1 MMNKSIKIATLIAL
15 IALLA
20 ISCNFPLASL
30 AQKVTGGNGDETNG
44 DADDKSPFG
53 GLFSGGNTG
62 KDSGSSSGNNG
73 SQTKLTEK
81 PLTGELQV
89 LQTAFW
95 PNENGRWIVLAAL
108 VKNTDPKLS
117 IFYENLQFE
126 LSDKSGQPISL
137 AENQL
142 GYYEDTVLYPG
153 QEFLFCEIHELN
165 GTTPTDVG
173 EFKLTMNSDIK
184 GVDLAITQSP
194 FSVVTSNISDTSAT
208 NYFQL
213 RSELAITNS
222 GERLAFF
229 PTVTTGGFDSN
240 GKLVS
245 CGRNFETPGFLS
257 PHGKA
262 ASEFRMNGIAYPTT
276 TETYMAQRVVDY
288 TWQDETFPILE
299 ANQLTISNIDF
310 IQDGRDVIAKF
321 DLINNTNKS
330 GTFDYILQYSAYDE
344 NGYVLG
350 AYTSGRLMGLFG
362 SGTKFGPY
370 HFLQSYVIK
379 DGQVAKLDIDL
390 ITLDVYE
397 EDFDVPEVMV
407 EYGEAIFDNSID
419 KVVFDATNL
428 IKTSIGIDV
437 FVVCLD
443 SGGDWVGFGHTKSNY
458 IEAGEKQ
465 KVEAYTFDYAGSSC
479 ANAASIK
486 LYPES
491 VSGY

>member
-1 MMNKSIKIATLIAL
+1 MRKNSKIAVLIAL
-15 IALLA
+15 IVILT
-20 ISCNFPLASL
+20 ISCNFPGTALV
-30 AQKVTGGNGDETNG
+30 QKVTGGNGDATSG
-44 DADDKSPFG
+44 DSDDKSPLG
-53 GLFSGGNTG
+53 GLFSGGDSG

-81 PLTGELQV
+81 PLTGELQI

-95 PNENGRWIVLAAL
+95 PNENGKWIVLAAL

-117 IFYENLQFE
+117 IFYEDLQFE

-142 GYYEDTVLYPG
+142 GNYEDTVLYPG
-153 QEFLFCEIHELN
+153 QDFLFCEIYELN
-165 GTTPTDVG
+165 GKNPTDVG
-173 EFKLTMNSDIK
+173 AINLTMNSNMK
-184 GVDLAITQSP
+184 GVDLGITESP

-213 RSELAITNS
+213 SSELAITNN
-222 GERLAFF
+222 GERLAFT

-240 GKLVS
+240 GNLVS

-276 TETYMAQRVVDY
+276 TESYMAQRVQAY

-299 ANQLTISNIDF
+299 ANQLTISNVDF
-310 IQDGRDVIAKF
+310 IQDGRDVIAMF

-344 NGYVLG
+344 NGNVLG
-350 AYTSGRLMGLFG
+350 AYTTDRLMVLFG
-362 SGTKFGPY
+362 PGTKYGPY
-370 HFLQSYVIK
+370 RFLQSFLIK
-379 DGQVAKLDIDL
+379 DAQVEKLDIEL

-407 EYGEAIFDNSID
+407 EYGEAKCDTSIN

-428 IKTSIGIDV
+428 IKSSIGIDV

-443 SGGDWVGFGHTKSNY
+443 SGGNMVGFGHTELNY

-465 KVEAYTFDYAGSSC
+465 KMEAYTFDYAGSSC

-491 VSGY
+491 VIGY

>member
-1 MMNKSIKIATLIAL
+1 MRKNCKIALLIGL

-30 AQKVTGGNGDETNG
+30 AQKVTGGNGDETSG
-44 DADDKSPFG
+44 DADDKSPLG
-53 GLFSGGNTG
+53 GLFSGGNSG

-95 PNENGRWIVLAAL
+95 PNENGKWIVLAAL
-108 VKNTDPKLS
+108 VKNTDPELA
-117 IFYENLQFE
+117 IFYEGLKFE

-142 GYYEDTVLYPG
+142 GSFEDTVLYPG
-153 QEFLFCEIHELN
+153 QEFLFCEIYDLN
-165 GTTPTDVG
+165 EKNPTDVG
-173 EFKLTMNSDIK
+173 AINLTMNSNMK
-184 GVDLAITQSP
+184 GVDLGITESP

-213 RSELAITNS
+213 RSELAIANN
-222 GERLAFF
+222 GDRLAFT
-229 PTVTTGGFDSN
+229 PTVTSGGFDSN
-240 GKLVS
+240 GNLVS
-245 CGRNFETPGFLS
+245 CGRNFETPGFIS
-257 PHGKA
+257 PHGKTA
-262 ASEFRMNGIAYPTT
+262 TEFRMNGITYPDT
-276 TETYMAQRVVDY
+276 TETYMAQRVQAY

-310 IQDGRDVIAKF
+310 IQDGRDVIAMF
-321 DLINNTNKS
+321 DMINNTNKS
-330 GTFDYILQYSAYDE
+330 GDFDYILQYSAYDE

-350 AYTSGRLMGLFG
+350 AYTTGRLMGLFG
-362 SGTKFGPY
+362 PGTKFGPY
-370 HFLQSYVIK
+370 RFLQSFVIK
-379 DGQVAKLDIDL
+379 DGQVAKLDIEL

-407 EYGEAIFDNSID
+407 EYGEAVFDNSIN

-428 IKTSIGIDV
+428 IKSSIGIDV

-443 SGGDWVGFGHTKSNY
+443 SGGDWVGFGHTYLNY

-465 KVEAYTFDYAGSSC
+465 KMEAYTFNLAGSSC
-479 ANAASIK
+479 ANAASIN

-491 VSGY
+491 VIGH

>member
-1 MMNKSIKIATLIAL
+1 MKKSIKITILIAL

-30 AQKVTGGNGDETNG
+30 AQKVTGGNGDETSG
-44 DADDKSPFG
+44 DADDKSPLG
-53 GLFSGGNTG
+53 GLFSGGNSG

-95 PNENGRWIVLAAL
+95 PNENGKWIVLAAL
-108 VKNTDPKLS
+108 VKNTDPELAV
-117 IFYENLQFE
+117 FYEGLKFE

-142 GYYEDTVLYPG
+142 GSFEDTVIYPG
-153 QEFLFCEIHELN
+153 QEFLFCEIYDLN
-165 GTTPTDVG
+165 EKNPTDVG
-173 EFKLTMNSDIK
+173 AINLTMNSNMK
-184 GVDLAITQSP
+184 GVDLGITESP

-213 RSELAITNS
+213 RSELAITNN
-222 GERLAFF
+222 GDRLAFT
-229 PTVTTGGFDSN
+229 PTVTSGGFDSN
-240 GKLVS
+240 GNLVS
-245 CGRNFETPGFLS
+245 CGRNFETPGFIS
-257 PHGKA
+257 PHGKTA
-262 ASEFRMNGIAYPTT
+262 AEFRMNGIAYPDT
-276 TETYMAQRVVDY
+276 TETYMAQRVQAY

-310 IQDGRDVIAKF
+310 IQDGRDVIAMF
-321 DLINNTNKS
+321 DMINNTDKS
-330 GTFDYILQYSAYDE
+330 GDFDYILQYSAYDE

-350 AYTSGRLMGLFG
+350 AYTTGRLMGLFG
-362 SGTKFGPY
+362 PGTKFGPY
-370 HFLQSYVIK
+370 RFLQSFVIK
-379 DGQVAKLDIDL
+379 DGQVAKLDIEL

-407 EYGEAIFDNSID
+407 EYGEAVFDNSIN

-428 IKTSIGIDV
+428 IKSSIGINV

-443 SGGDWVGFGHTKSNY
+443 SGGDWVGFGHTELNY

-465 KVEAYTFDYAGSSC
+465 KMEAYTFNFAGSSC

-491 VSGY
+491 VIGY